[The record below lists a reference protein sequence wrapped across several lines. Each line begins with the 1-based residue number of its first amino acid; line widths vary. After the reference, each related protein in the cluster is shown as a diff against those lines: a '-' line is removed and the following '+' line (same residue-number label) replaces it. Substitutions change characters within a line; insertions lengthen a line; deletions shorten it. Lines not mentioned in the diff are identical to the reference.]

1 MSLQHKRMVASARNG
16 CCDRVVSALVS
27 ADDVKRDVFVECLV
41 ALFQPLEIP
50 ATPADA
56 RWLYY

>member
-1 MSLQHKRMVASARNG
+1 MYPPAMAVAIEFTVG
-16 CCDRVVSALVS
+16 ALVS

-56 RWLYY
+56 RWLYH